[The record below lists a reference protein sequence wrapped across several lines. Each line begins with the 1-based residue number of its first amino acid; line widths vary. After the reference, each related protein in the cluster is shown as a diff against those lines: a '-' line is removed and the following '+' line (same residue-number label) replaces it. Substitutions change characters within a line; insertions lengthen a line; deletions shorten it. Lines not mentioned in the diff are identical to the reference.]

1 MLGSVESVD
10 RREFRELLG
19 EAQRL
24 GRLTPKIV
32 QFMRQYVFSKLDMA
46 HCDKEEIFSAV
57 LRRFSQKW
65 ETLDIGSNPLA
76 FLGAM
81 LWWERQ
87 SLFRKQKRRREIIS
101 YECEIG
107 QRNGREFSIEE
118 C

>member
-1 MLGSVESVD
+1 MLGNVSAVD
-10 RREFRELLG
+10 RREFEELLG

-24 GRLTPKIV
+24 KRLTPKVVVFIKA
-32 QFMRQYVFSKLDMA
+32 YVFSKLDLP
-46 HCDKEEIFSAV
+46 HPDKEEVCSAV
-57 LRRFSQKW
+57 LRRFAQKW
-65 ETLDIGSNPLA
+65 ETLDIRSNPLA
-76 FLGAM
+76 FLGSM